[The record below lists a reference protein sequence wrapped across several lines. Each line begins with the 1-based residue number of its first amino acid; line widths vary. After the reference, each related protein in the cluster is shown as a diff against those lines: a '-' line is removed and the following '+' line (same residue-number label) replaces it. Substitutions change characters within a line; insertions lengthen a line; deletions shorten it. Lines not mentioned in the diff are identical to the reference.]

1 MMSMHRAIPILLLA
15 LPIAL
20 LSGCNRS
27 APQNRQEAPVNVAI
41 DEGDD
46 GAIEHQGNKVEG
58 EADIAAKSDGSAT
71 ALPAAMQGAWTSVGG
86 NCGDRADPMRLTVRP
101 TALAFYESEGKV
113 LRLEPTEGN
122 TVNATL
128 RYTGEGESWE
138 RTQRITL
145 SDDGQTLSIAGPTG
159 TVSRKRCP

>member
-20 LSGCNRS
+20 LSGCDRS
-27 APQNRQEAPVNVAI
+27 APQNRQEAPVNVVI

-58 EADIAAKSDGSAT
+58 EADIAAKTDAT
-71 ALPAAMQGAWTSVGG
+71 ANALPTAMQGAWTSVNG

-113 LRLEPTEGN
+113 LKLEPTEGN